1 MFRKIT
7 SSFIQFGG
15 AGRSRGFLDGAG
27 KGLKFDLELESI
39 FWSAPFLASEKR
51 NDLKMFTLTTDIF

>member
-1 MFRKIT
+1 MFKKIT

-27 KGLKFDLELESI
+27 KVLKFDLESI
-39 FWSAPFLASEKR
+39 FWSAPFLASEKQ

>member
-1 MFRKIT
+1 MFKKIT

-27 KGLKFDLELESI
+27 KVLKFDLGAGVDILGRLL
-39 FWSAPFLASEKR
+39 FWQVKNE
-51 NDLKMFTLTTDIF
+51 TI